1 MAPGLPRSP
10 LTCTG
15 LGSVVSPVHA
25 GSVWFCHTFQPR
37 SALPV
42 DKTEGK
48 RPTCPK
54 SWFLFPCRGCRGDV
68 LHLMAADAQ
77 ERTAALSTRGLFP
90 GGAEGLT
97 AVGQKEWFKVN

>member
-1 MAPGLPRSP
+1 MAPGLRGSP
-10 LTCTG
+10 LMC
-15 LGSVVSPVHA
+15 LGQWFPQSMQVLF
-25 GSVWFCHTFQPR
+25 GSATHPSH

-48 RPTCPK
+48 RLARPE
-54 SWFLFPCRGCRGDV
+54 SWLLFPSRGCQADV

-90 GGAEGLT
+90 GAGGLA
-97 AVGQKEWFKVN
+97 AVGQKEWLKAN